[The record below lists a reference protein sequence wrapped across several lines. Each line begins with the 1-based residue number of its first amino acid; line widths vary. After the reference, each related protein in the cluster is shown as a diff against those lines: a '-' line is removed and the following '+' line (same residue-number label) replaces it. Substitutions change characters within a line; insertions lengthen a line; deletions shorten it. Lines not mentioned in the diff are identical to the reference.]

1 MSPPKRP
8 LTPLH
13 VGGGTY
19 NGARTM
25 EGAQVEGFELRGERL
40 SPQEF
45 RVSMGLRVLKRS
57 KHELGVQSLTLQ
69 PTDWLPAQESVS
81 PTLC

>member
-1 MSPPKRP
+1 
-8 LTPLH
+8 
-13 VGGGTY
+13 
-19 NGARTM
+19 M

-45 RVSMGLRVLKRS
+45 RVSMELRVLKRS
-57 KHELGVQSLTLQ
+57 KHELRVQSLTLQ

>member
-8 LTPLH
+8 LTPLD

-19 NGARTM
+19 NGARTT
-25 EGAQVEGFELRGERL
+25 EGAQVEGFELRGEWL
-40 SPQEF
+40 SPQGF
-45 RVSMGLRVLKRS
+45 RVSMGLHVLKRS
-57 KHELGVQSLTLQ
+57 KHELRVQSLTLQ